1 MRTATIKPT
10 ADQFKFHSLECKYP
24 AFIGGFGVGKSETM
38 ANQAF
43 MDASHSSSALIGL
56 YEPTY
61 DLVRLIMAPRME
73 EKLSAY
79 GVRYK
84 YNKSENIIYTGSS
97 GFGDFI
103 LRTLD
108 NPSRIIGYETYR
120 SHIDELDTLKTAHAQ
135 EAWNKI
141 IARNRQSPKG
151 LDDPFNRAS
160 VYTTP
165 EGFRFVHKRWAVDG
179 GKDYDYVQASTL
191 SNPFLPS
198 DYVQS
203 LRDTYPAGLI
213 DAYING
219 LFVNL
224 TSGTVYNSFSRT
236 ANHSDEEMK
245 QKEPLLIGQD
255 FNVTNMCSV
264 IYVKRGNDFI
274 AVDELHGIY
283 DTPSL
288 IKTIKER
295 YSEHHITI
303 YPDASGDS
311 RKTVNASTSDI
322 ALLKQ
327 AGFTV
332 KVRSKNPFVKDRIMS
347 MNSALDK
354 RSMLVNTDRCPEYTR
369 CLEQQA
375 YDKNGEPDKSA
386 GFDHMNDAGGY
397 VISYEMPIRK
407 PVGSINVRFGA

>member
-1 MRTATIKPT
+1 
-10 ADQFKFHSLECKYP
+10 
-24 AFIGGFGVGKSETM
+24 M

-43 MDASHSSSALIGL
+43 MDASHSSNALIGL

-73 EKLSAY
+73 EKLASY
-79 GVRYK
+79 GVAYK

-120 SHIDELDTLKTAHAQ
+120 SHIDELDTLKTDHAQ

-141 IARNRQSPKG
+141 IARNRQKPKG
-151 LDDPFNRAS
+151 LDEVFNRAS

-179 GKDYDYVQASTL
+179 GDNYDYVQASTL
-191 SNPFLPS
+191 SNPFLPE

-224 TSGTVYNSFSRT
+224 TSGTVYSSFNRSN
-236 ANHSDEEMK
+236 NHTNEVIRE
-245 QKEPLLIGQD
+245 KEPLVIGQD

-264 IYVKRGNDFI
+264 VYVKRNGVFY
-274 AVDELHGIY
+274 AVDELAGIY
-283 DTPSL
+283 DTPAL
-288 IKTIKER
+288 IETIKER
-295 YSEHHITI
+295 YGEHHITI

-332 KVRSKNPFVKDRIMS
+332 KVRGKNPFVKDRIMS
-347 MNSALDK
+347 MNAALDK
-354 RSMLVNTDRCPEYTR
+354 NELMVNTKKCPEYTR

-375 YDKNGEPDKSA
+375 YDKNGEPDKQA

-397 VISYEMPIRK
+397 VIAYELPIRK
-407 PVGSINVRFGA
+407 PATSIKMGFV